1 MVTSGHLPKGLALLR
16 AKVASSILR
25 VLRIEGSSMIKI
37 TKFGG
42 SSVSSAGQFKK
53 VKAIVQAD
61 PSRRLSRERR
71 RQAVI
76 KFDSKITDLL
86 YLVERSLAIPRDMR

>member
-37 TKFGG
+37 TEVRRL
-42 SSVSSAGQFKK
+42 SVSSAGQFKK
-53 VKAIVQAD
+53 
-61 PSRRLSRERR
+61 SRQSSRPTPLVVLS
-71 RQAVI
+71 
-76 KFDSKITDLL
+76 S
-86 YLVERSLAIPRDMR
+86 

>member
-1 MVTSGHLPKGLALLR
+1 MVTSGHLPKGLALLH

-53 VKAIVQAD
+53 
-61 PSRRLSRERR
+61 SRQSSRPTPLAVLS
-71 RQAVI
+71 
-76 KFDSKITDLL
+76 S
-86 YLVERSLAIPRDMR
+86 